1 MANVT
6 QSLFGFTPQDI
17 QAQRDAELDRRT
29 AAFAQL
35 TPMQQAQASFFRA
48 GSMFGDAAAGALGYE
63 DPEMAQARARQG
75 LLGGLDMNDPES
87 LLKAAQS
94 VQATDPQ
101 AALALVNQANTLK
114 GTQAG
119 IAKTQSEME
128 MKQVAYQNRFRALKS
143 QFPEMED
150 AVAQGLALDEV
161 AFREFFKDKQIKF
174 SNTVEEISKELYN
187 KPFSQLTSDEAK
199 KVNLLKEQREGDKAA
214 KSATR
219 IINTPGTAENA
230 YAKQVGDL
238 TAKQDVELI
247 EGVKTAPAAITKLEE
262 TITLL
267 EKGQLNT
274 GIGRGFQDAIARA
287 RSKLLQDKAAGKNV
301 SDSQYLDSL
310 LGSEVFGQIQALGI
324 GARGLDTPAE
334 REFLLS
340 VVTGNRDLD
349 KDTLLRMA
357 QFRLNSIR
365 SAAQSYNDKITNGE
379 LDQYQRITGRKL
391 KPVNTGAKPPANQGS
406 WSIRPVN

>member
-17 QAQRDAELDRRT
+17 QAQRMAELDKRT

-35 TPMQQAQASFFRA
+35 TPMQQAQASFYRA
-48 GSMFGDAAAGALGYE
+48 GSMFGDVAAGALGYE
-63 DPEMAQARARQG
+63 DPQVAQARARQG

-143 QFPEMED
+143 QFPEMTD
-150 AVAQGLALDEV
+150 DVAQGLALDEV

-174 SNTVEEISKELYN
+174 SNTVEEISKELFN
-187 KPFSQLTSDEAK
+187 KPFNQLTSDEARR
-199 KVNLLKEQREGDKAA
+199 VNLLKEQREGDKAA
-214 KSATR
+214 KSATKV
-219 IINTPGTAENA
+219 INTTGTAENK
-230 YAKQVGDL
+230 YAQEVGQL
-238 TAKQDVELI
+238 TAKQDVALI
-247 EGVKTAPAAITKLEE
+247 EGVKTAPAAIKKLEE
-262 TITLL
+262 TLNLINTG
-267 EKGQLNT
+267 KINT
-274 GIGRGFQDAIARA
+274 GIARGLQDVVARA
-287 RSKLLQDKAAGKNV
+287 RSKFLKDQNAGVNV
-301 SDSQYLDSL
+301 ADSQYLDSL
-310 LGSEVFGQIQALGI
+310 LGSDVFNQIQALGI

-340 VVTGNRDLD
+340 VVTGTRDLD
-349 KDTLLRMA
+349 TETLRRMA
-357 QFRLNSIR
+357 QFRLDAVRNSV
-365 SAAQSYNDKITNGE
+365 QSYNDKITSGE
-379 LDQYQRITGRKL
+379 LDQYQRVTGRTL
-391 KPVNTGAKPPANQGS
+391 KPLETGVKPPANQGS